1 MQLVDQLLAQQFHRK
16 HSNRTKTNCSGR
28 RIDLQPPSVTS
39 FLLPKDKPSNR
50 EPDCFSSSNHR
61 GGSLCLLPKPLSVFA
76 VARPSN
82 KSQWFCSKPLWSECL
97 NTFRGRCWV
106 VAFIICM
113 TFNMS
118 TVAFVVVVLTL
129 SQHRSKSWY
138 KMSISP
144 VSVCF

>member
-61 GGSLCLLPKPLSVFA
+61 GGVCVFCQNLCQCLLL
-76 VARPSN
+76 RDHRT
-82 KSQWFCSKPLWSECL
+82 SQWFCSKPLWSECL